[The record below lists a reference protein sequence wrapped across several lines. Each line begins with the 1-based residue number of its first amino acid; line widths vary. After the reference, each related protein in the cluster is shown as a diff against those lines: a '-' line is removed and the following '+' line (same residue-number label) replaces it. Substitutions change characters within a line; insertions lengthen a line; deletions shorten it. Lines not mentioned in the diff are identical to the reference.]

1 MTPATRRSSAERAAK
16 RELFSDLDRT
26 IEAREEALRELLFT
40 IRASKPDYTI
50 AGVNRLRGL
59 LREADAEAETLVE
72 LLGRKKRRATPCP
85 K

>member
-1 MTPATRRSSAERAAK
+1 MTSRSSAERAAK

-26 IEAREEALRELLFT
+26 IEAREEALRELLFA
-40 IRASKPDYTI
+40 IRASRPDYTI

-59 LREADAEAETLVE
+59 LRDAEAEAEELVE
-72 LLGRKKRRATPCP
+72 VLGRKKREATPCL